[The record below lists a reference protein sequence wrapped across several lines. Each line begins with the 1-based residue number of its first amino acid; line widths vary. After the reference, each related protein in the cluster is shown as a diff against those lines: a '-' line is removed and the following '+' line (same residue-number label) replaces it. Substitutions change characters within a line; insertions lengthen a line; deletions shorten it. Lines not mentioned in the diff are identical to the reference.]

1 MAYLSCRI
9 NKSKGRGIHRI
20 TMSTGN
26 SSKTISDL
34 EKQVTAALA
43 EIYDPEI
50 PVNIHELGLIYEVRI
65 QDDHSVYI
73 LMTMTAPNCPVAE
86 SLPVEV
92 KEKIRSV
99 PGVNDVQVEI
109 TWDPPWSPDRMSDA
123 AKLQLGM
130 F

>member
-1 MAYLSCRI
+1 
-9 NKSKGRGIHRI
+9 
-20 TMSTGN
+20 MSPGN

-43 EIYDPEI
+43 EVYDPEI